1 MSNKSEVTIAL
12 EMSDVWKLDRL
23 AQTESLKAHY
33 RKMSEEYRAEARYCE
48 GKQWW
53 HLAAVQH
60 KLADG
65 WLAKIK

>member
-1 MSNKSEVTIAL
+1 MK
-12 EMSDVWKLDRL
+12 
-23 AQTESLKAHY
+23 QTESLKAHY
-33 RKMSEEYRAEARYCE
+33 QKMSEEYRAEARYCE

-60 KLADG
+60 KLADD